1 MLNAVPEELT
11 KMARSVVINHPNAW
25 NCEVYRKKLLRTDAV
40 TQIGGIPT
48 LGGLSVLDSE
58 DESAIKWEWIGNG
71 FALQAEPYQPSLMM
85 SSGNAVNNATLELR
99 FLIVPESS
107 GDFIPKKHDVIYLLL
122 GDEIKLAWEIIAIEA
137 MVNIAP
143 YTTRYVMNKRN
154 DLDLVPV
161 TP

>member
-1 MLNAVPEELT
+1 MLNAVPEQLT

-25 NCEVYRKKLLRTDAV
+25 NCEAYRKKMLRTDPT

-58 DESAIKWEWIGNG
+58 DESAIEWEWIGNG

-85 SSGNAVNNATLELR
+85 SSGGAINNAAIELR
-99 FLIVPESS
+99 FLIVPESVD
-107 GDFIPKKHDVIYLLL
+107 DFVLKKHDVIYLLL
-122 GDEIKLAWEIIAIEA
+122 GESIKLAWEIIAIEA

-143 YTTRYVMNKRN
+143 YTTRYILNKRS
-154 DLDLVPV
+154 DLDLM
-161 TP
+161 